1 SEALADP
8 PCGAVEFRFQ
18 PAAYNLQI
26 VVWVED
32 GKGEVKGTP
41 YITRATGQFGLANRP
56 GAALL
61 KTDCGWPY
69 GRREMVFPVWAHRRN
84 HHYPKVVMG
93 GVCGNA
99 PASICVAPSPYAG
112 SQCAGQCEDSTIA
125 YHERVSSSEPFY
137 CPPDS

>member
-41 YITRATGQFGLANRP
+41 YITRATGLFGIANRP
-56 GAALL
+56 GSALL

-69 GRREMVFPVWAHRRN
+69 GRREMVMPVWAHRRN
-84 HHYPKVVMG
+84 HHYPLVVMG
-93 GVCGNA
+93 GACGNS
-99 PASICVAPSPYAG
+99 PASTCKDGQACGGNCV
-112 SQCAGQCEDSTIA
+112 DTTIA
-125 YHERVSSSEPFY
+125 YHGAVSSAEPYF
-137 CPPDS
+137 CAPE